1 MEITASQRKWAE
13 ETKAEQQRMRTNPD
27 RYPHDRDLHE
37 TILRTWERDSPRM
50 WAELEALGIQEAL
63 AYVCQQRMWAEA
75 DLLARGGFDPA
86 DARAEAFRAHL
97 MLEPETEPVEATP
110 DEPTEEMDELTRWLW
125 GEPRQ
130 RVMEIRDGE
139 RVSEAEDMY
148 PDEDDETK
156 SRER

>member
-75 DLLARGGFDPA
+75 DLLARGA
-86 DARAEAFRAHL
+86 S
-97 MLEPETEPVEATP
+97 
-110 DEPTEEMDELTRWLW
+110 
-125 GEPRQ
+125 
-130 RVMEIRDGE
+130 IR
-139 RVSEAEDMY
+139 R
-148 PDEDDETK
+148 T
-156 SRER
+156 RERRRSGRI